1 LFFSSL
7 SRVSSLLKQ
16 KNEHQSCCYNNNDDE
31 PISKIRTRLPDY
43 QNLFF
48 FFFIFCLSFPSI
60 AMGSQPVIVSPRIS
74 LALFPAHYV
83 AVLSNSNL
91 TIIFNHSI
99 NLGLGFVLFFFNFNW
114 FGIFIYLLIFRVLEV
129 SANWFELEKIGLG
142 SRI

>member
-1 LFFSSL
+1 M
-7 SRVSSLLKQ
+7 
-16 KNEHQSCCYNNNDDE
+16 
-31 PISKIRTRLPDY
+31 
-43 QNLFF
+43 
-48 FFFIFCLSFPSI
+48 
-60 AMGSQPVIVSPRIS
+60 ASQPVIVSPRIS

-99 NLGLGFVLFFFNFNW
+99 NLGLGFILFFVFNFNW

>member
-1 LFFSSL
+1 
-7 SRVSSLLKQ
+7 
-16 KNEHQSCCYNNNDDE
+16 
-31 PISKIRTRLPDY
+31 
-43 QNLFF
+43 
-48 FFFIFCLSFPSI
+48 
-60 AMGSQPVIVSPRIS
+60 MGSQPVIVSPRIS

-99 NLGLGFVLFFFNFNW
+99 NLGLGFVFVFFNFNW

>member
-99 NLGLGFVLFFFNFNW
+99 NLGLGFVFFFF
-114 FGIFIYLLIFRVLEV
+114 LIL
-129 SANWFELEKIGLG
+129 IGLG
-142 SRI
+142 FLFIYWFLGFLKYLRIGLNWRR